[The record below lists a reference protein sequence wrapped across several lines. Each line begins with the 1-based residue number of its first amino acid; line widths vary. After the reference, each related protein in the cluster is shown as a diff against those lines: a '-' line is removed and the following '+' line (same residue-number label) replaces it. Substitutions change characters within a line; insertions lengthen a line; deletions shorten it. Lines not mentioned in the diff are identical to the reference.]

1 VPSLLF
7 IMGPLSEP
15 PLNHVPA
22 FHAPASA
29 VRIGPLAAA
38 RPAEVDALLDRVFGE
53 DRRRRTAYR
62 IRDGMTALP
71 DLSLAAFGP
80 DDLLVGSLQCWPA
93 ALDGI
98 VPLILVGPVAVAP
111 ELQREGIGRTMMER
125 MIAAADARASEPLV
139 LIGDPEYYGRFFGFE
154 AAWTQRWSV
163 PGPVE
168 RRRLLARVREGQT
181 LPVEGHLGP
190 RR

>member
-1 VPSLLF
+1 MSLHFAPQPVSARALTH
-7 IMGPLSEP
+7 LSS
-15 PLNHVPA
+15 LDPA
-22 FHAPASA
+22 IGTL
-29 VRIGPLAAA
+29 RIAALGEA

-62 IRDGMTALP
+62 IRDGMTAIP
-71 DLSLAAFGP
+71 DLSYAAFDADGA
-80 DDLLVGSLQCWPA
+80 LVGSLQCWPA
-93 ALDGI
+93 ALDGA
-98 VPLILVGPVAVAP
+98 VPLILVGPVAVMP
-111 ELQREGIGRTMMER
+111 DLQRAGIGRAMMDR
-125 MIAAADARASEPLV
+125 MIATADATGAPPLV

-154 AAWTQRWSV
+154 GRWTTKWTV

-168 RRRLLARVREGQT
+168 RRRLLARVAEGVS